1 MILNFKVIFEDASDT
16 LFRAMNDV
24 NNQTFTWTFTK
35 KPVLFYFDHDNEIV
49 LKQATTILGI
59 PEPLSQEGF
68 HLYQNIP
75 NPVTNSTKIVY
86 ELNKDCAVQMNIRDI
101 SGKTVSSPVNEFA
114 SQGKHSVDVDCSSFA
129 PGVYF
134 YTVQAGDFTQ
144 TKRMVI
150 TK

>member
-114 SQGKHSVDVDCSSFA
+114 SRASIPLMLIVLALHLAFISIPYRQEISRRRKEWS
-129 PGVYF
+129 
-134 YTVQAGDFTQ
+134 
-144 TKRMVI
+144 
-150 TK
+150 